1 MLAYCGR
8 PSSAS
13 FCDRFPSI
21 DPCYARETIA
31 ETCSIWVA
39 LATAIIGHS
48 DSNWRTQVLTRV
60 NKRRHPARPHS
71 PRGSFRLA
79 LSSSL
84 VVLALSLGAAAYA
97 DELKPFDASY
107 EWIWHNMTVAVSTLH
122 LERQGD
128 TWVYRSKSEPRG
140 IGRML
145 SDRPTLESV
154 MKVTDVGVRPISY
167 KADDGTS
174 STKRDANVQ
183 FDWEHNR
190 MTGVNEDAK
199 VDMTPI
205 PPGIQDDLSVQIALM
220 VELLRGH
227 TPDKFSLLSGN
238 SVREYHYSR
247 DGEETL
253 KTPVGTIPTIIYKS
267 EKQYSPRITRF
278 WCAPSLGYIPLRVQQ
293 TRADDV
299 EWTMQVQSVKREQ

>member
-1 MLAYCGR
+1 V
-8 PSSAS
+8 
-13 FCDRFPSI
+13 F
-21 DPCYARETIA
+21 
-31 ETCSIWVA
+31 
-39 LATAIIGHS
+39 
-48 DSNWRTQVLTRV
+48 TRV
-60 NKRRHPARPHS
+60 NKRRHPAKPHS
-71 PRGSFRLA
+71 ARGSFRLG

-84 VVLALSLGAAAYA
+84 GVLALSLGAAAYA

-154 MKVTDVGVRPISY
+154 MKVTDDGVRPISY

-183 FDWEHNR
+183 FDWEHHR
-190 MTGVNEDAK
+190 MTGINEDAK

-220 VELLRGH
+220 VELLRGR

-253 KTPVGTIPTIIYKS
+253 KTPVGTIETIIYKS

-293 TRADDV
+293 KRNDDV
-299 EWTMQVQSVKREQ
+299 EWTMQVQSVKRE